1 MCYGKMLRIAGQ
13 WPSDGKQISE
23 RLKEN
28 MVQNRFKVVSNAV
41 PYFWVSGTF
50 LPSSEQLLCNQ
61 QYCNRISVSCA
72 LNSHNN
78 AYARGLQ
85 QCRAST
91 LPPELPEG
99 HALR

>member
-41 PYFWVSGTF
+41 PYFWVSLEPF
-50 LPSSEQLLCNQ
+50 CRLLSNCSA
-61 QYCNRISVSCA
+61 I
-72 LNSHNN
+72 NSTVTMV
-78 AYARGLQ
+78 LV
-85 QCRAST
+85 CRA
-91 LPPELPEG
+91 L
-99 HALR
+99 